1 LMISAT
7 FLVPSA
13 VNRWL
18 NIIVGSMQALIA
30 VAQTVG
36 AWPPRTYTYM
46 YFGVIEFA
54 LTVLIVRY
62 ALKRLPSD
70 R

>member
-1 LMISAT
+1 
-7 FLVPSA
+7 
-13 VNRWL
+13 
-18 NIIVGSMQALIA
+18 

-54 LTVLIVRY
+54 LTLLIVWY
-62 ALKRLPSD
+62 ALRRLPAVPGEP
-70 R
+70 

>member
-1 LMISAT
+1 
-7 FLVPSA
+7 
-13 VNRWL
+13 
-18 NIIVGSMQALIA
+18 
-30 VAQTVG
+30 VG

>member
-1 LMISAT
+1 MISAT